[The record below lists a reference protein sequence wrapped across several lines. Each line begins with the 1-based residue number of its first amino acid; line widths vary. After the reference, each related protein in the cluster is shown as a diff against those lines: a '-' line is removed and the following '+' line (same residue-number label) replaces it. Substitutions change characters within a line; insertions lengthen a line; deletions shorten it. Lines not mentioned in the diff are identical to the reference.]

1 LDGYV
6 GVYSFFSASFNL
18 SIDQVLLGTVL
29 GSVIGIYL
37 DSYCYKTSAHFSK
50 YSGVIFSYVMKVSHR
65 KGYID
70 HESYVAQYLALVFFT
85 MGAASTLGTDDLLA
99 AFAAGLLSLRIYFF
113 IARRLQ

>member
-1 LDGYV
+1 M
-6 GVYSFFSASFNL
+6 

-29 GSVIGIYL
+29 GAVIGMCL
-37 DSYCYKTSAHFSK
+37 DSYCYKTTHTFRNIQ
-50 YSGVIFSYVMKVSHR
+50 GVIFSYVMKFSHR

-113 IARRLQ
+113 IARHLQ